1 MQKRIVQF
9 IDFILFSNIFISIG
23 AAAQVA
29 LTYQLLNVKPD
40 LKLIV
45 LVFLATLVLY
55 NLSLILSKPEKL
67 ADSPFKRTH
76 WFFSRQRFMASL
88 TLIATFMVVM
98 ISLSI
103 SIQAQLLLA
112 FLGIIALGYNIP
124 ILRVQHQKIS
134 LRNIPGLKLFV
145 IALVW
150 SLTAVVLPII
160 ELEHQHSLISNTKSL
175 VLLLA
180 HRFIFITAIT
190 IPFDIR
196 DLYQDKIYAL
206 KTIPVL
212 LGESNSY
219 VICQLLL
226 LGCIGLIAFQFS
238 HQEPAFWLLI
248 SSTLM
253 VSWLIFKSQHKRNEY
268 FYFLYLDGMLILPW
282 LLLEA
287 WDLVNY

>member
-1 MQKRIVQF
+1 M
-9 IDFILFSNIFISIG
+9 L
-23 AAAQVA
+23 
-29 LTYQLLNVKPD
+29 
-40 LKLIV
+40 
-45 LVFLATLVLY
+45 
-55 NLSLILSKPEKL
+55 
-67 ADSPFKRTH
+67 
-76 WFFSRQRFMASL
+76 
-88 TLIATFMVVM
+88 VM

-112 FLGIIALGYNIP
+112 CLGIIALAYNIP
-124 ILRVQHQKIS
+124 IFRVKHQKIS

-160 ELEHQHSLISNTKSL
+160 ELEHQQSFISSTKSL
-175 VLLLA
+175 AFILT
-180 HRFIFITAIT
+180 HRFILITAIT

-212 LGESNSY
+212 VGESNSY

-226 LGCIGLIAFQFS
+226 LGCIGLTTLQFS
-238 HQEPAFWLLI
+238 YHEPAFWSLI

-268 FYFLYLDGMLILPW
+268 FYFLFLDGMLILPW

-287 WDLVNY
+287 WNLVNC